1 MNGMSKIKIDTN
13 DISFSNLTSIELLSD
28 DIVIAKSTF
37 SWWCAWL
44 SNNPE
49 KIIFALKR

>member
-28 DIVIAKSTF
+28 NNDLKFTF
-37 SWWCAWL
+37 GISSLTC
-44 SNNPE
+44 
-49 KIIFALKR
+49 I